1 MADKTFY
8 DILGVKDDASKD
20 EIKKAFRSLAKKYH
34 PDRNKG
40 NAESERRF
48 KEISEAY
55 ETLSDEGKRNEYDMM
70 RKYGAFGSG
79 AHPGGFQQGGFPG
92 GAGFDFGDL
101 FGGGRGGGRSG
112 RTRFTV
118 NGQDM
123 GGFEDIFSS
132 LFGGGSP
139 FGGARQQSRTTRGAD
154 LQTSISI
161 SFMES
166 VRGTKKTIQLHG
178 GRKKLAVNI
187 PAGTEDGGKIRL
199 AGQGQPSPTGGPNGD
214 LILTVR
220 VMPDQTFRREGNDVY
235 TTVEISFKEAALG
248 CKKNVKTLSKT
259 IALTIP
265 PGTQP
270 GAKLR
275 LKGQG
280 LSVGGNQGDQYVE
293 VKVTVPTNLTDKQ
306 RRQLDE
312 WEG

>member
-1 MADKTFY
+1 MAEQTYY
-8 DILGVKDDASKD
+8 DILGVKDDASKED
-20 EIKKAFRSLAKKYH
+20 VKKAFRALAKKYH

-55 ETLSDEGKRNEYDMM
+55 ETLSDEAKRNEYDMM
-70 RKYGAFGSG
+70 RKYGAFGGGRPG
-79 AHPGGFQQGGFPG
+79 AHPGGFPG
-92 GAGFDFGDL
+92 GAGFDINDL
-101 FGGGRGGGRSG
+101 FGGQRGGPRRS
-112 RTRFTV
+112 RFTV

-132 LFGGGSP
+132 IFGGGGSP
-139 FGGARQQSRTTRGAD
+139 FGGARQQARPQRGAD
-154 LQTSISI
+154 LQTSITI
-161 SFMES
+161 SFMEA

-178 GRKKLAVNI
+178 AHRKLAVKI
-187 PAGTEDGGKIRL
+187 PAGIDDGGKIRL
-199 AGQGQPSPTGGPNGD
+199 HGQGQPNPMGGPNGD

-220 VMPDQTFRREGNDVY
+220 VMPDQTFRREGSDVY

-265 PGTQP
+265 AGTQP
-270 GAKLR
+270 GTKMR

-280 LSVGGNQGDQYVE
+280 LAVGDKQGDQYVE
-293 VKVTVPTNLTDKQ
+293 IKVRVPEKLTDAQKK
-306 RRQLDE
+306 LLE
-312 WEG
+312 GWEE